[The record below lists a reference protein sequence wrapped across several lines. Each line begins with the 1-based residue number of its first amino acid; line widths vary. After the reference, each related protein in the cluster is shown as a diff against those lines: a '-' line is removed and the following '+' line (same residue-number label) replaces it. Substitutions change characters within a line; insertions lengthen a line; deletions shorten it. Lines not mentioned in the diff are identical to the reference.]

1 VNIHPHYQPSSLLAQ
16 LLADQ
21 SPAEL
26 RALRTR
32 LRGEI
37 ELDRVALGQKE
48 ADLREVERI
57 LVSRSG
63 PARPVAK
70 GKARRA
76 RAARRNGAAPVG
88 GSLRQTILKIVGDD
102 PGPWAP
108 DDLFEALQERGAAPG
123 GKQPMNTLRTRLREM
138 AGRKEIRRV
147 GRLYTRNDE
156 EVSAM

>member
-1 VNIHPHYQPSSLLAQ
+1 VNTHHQYQPSSLLAE
-16 LLADQ
+16 LLANQ
-21 SPAEL
+21 SVSDL

-37 ELDRVALGQKE
+37 ELDRAALGQKE

-57 LVSRSG
+57 MATRTGG
-63 PARPVAK
+63 PRPVAK
-70 GKARRA
+70 TKSKG
-76 RAARRNGAAPVG
+76 ARRNGAAPAG
-88 GSLRQTILKIVGDD
+88 GSLRRTILKIVADN

-108 DDLFEALQERGAAPG
+108 DDLFEALRERGAAPG
-123 GKQPMNTLRTRLREM
+123 GQNPMNTLRTRLREM

-147 GRLYTRNDE
+147 GRLYTTNDE